1 MWTLARWNSFYQKV
15 EIIDTAYATE
25 GDAREVLQLCID
37 DEYCDHDI
45 ETYSEEYD
53 EGMNA
58 IVITVDDDEYYI
70 WED

>member
-1 MWTLARWNSFYQKV
+1 MWKLARWNPFYQKV
-15 EIIDTAYATE
+15 ERIASYTTE
-25 GDAREVLQLCID
+25 EDAREVLQLWVSD
-37 DEYCDHDI
+37 DYCDHDI

-53 EGMNA
+53 EGMDA